1 MLRVGDER
9 RRLREDVGDAGRL
22 TTDPAQSSFSTGG
35 SRSGSGKMEL
45 REREYKWEDQMNG
58 TVR

>member
-1 MLRVGDER
+1 MLRVGDEW
-9 RRLREDVGDAGRL
+9 RRLREGVSDAGRL
-22 TTDPAQSSFSTGG
+22 TTDPALSYFSTGG
-35 SRSGSGKMEL
+35 SRSGSGKMEP

>member
-9 RRLREDVGDAGRL
+9 RRLREGVGDAERL
-22 TTDPAQSSFSTGG
+22 TTDPVQSSFSTGG
-35 SRSGSGKMEL
+35 SRSGSGKMEP